1 MARAPIITP
10 LVGVTKFMIPLPA
23 LNIDIITSGL
33 NPQLTASGP
42 NIGIDKPAS
51 PDVDGIKNVSAIYIK

>member
-1 MARAPIITP
+1 
-10 LVGVTKFMIPLPA
+10 MIPLPA

-33 NPQLTASGP
+33 NPKLTASGP